1 MSATMAAAM
10 ELKSMSKHF
19 GGIVAVRNVSMAI
32 DYGEVTCLLGDNGAG
47 KSTLIKVMSG
57 VHRPSAGELR
67 MDGAK
72 VEFVSPRAA
81 RARGVATVHQ
91 DVGTFPLMDVG
102 RNFFVGREPERGR
115 GLFRRIDRKRAGE
128 IAVEQMQALG
138 IRHVTSG
145 DQVVGTLSGGER
157 QALAIAR
164 ALYFGARLLIMDEPT
179 SALGVKE
186 AGIVLRLT
194 AQVKAKGV
202 AIVFVT
208 HNADHALAVGD
219 QFVVLAHGAIAA
231 RFASGERSREVV
243 TSLMA
248 GGEEL
253 HAVEAIVGGA
263 ASGVAEL
270 RLPDLPT

>member
-1 MSATMAAAM
+1 MATVMA
-10 ELKSMSKHF
+10 LKSISKHF
-19 GGIVAVRNVSMAI
+19 GGVVAVRNVSMAI
-32 DYGEVTCLLGDNGAG
+32 DDGEVTCLLGDNGAG
-47 KSTLIKVMSG
+47 KSTLIEVMSG

-67 MDGAK
+67 MDGTK
-72 VEFVSPRAA
+72 VKFESPQAA
-81 RARGVATVHQ
+81 QARGIATVHQ
-91 DVGTFPLMDVG
+91 DVGAFPLMDIA

-115 GLFRRIDRKRAGE
+115 GPFRRLDRKRAGE

-138 IRHVTSG
+138 IRRVTNG

-186 AGIVLRLT
+186 SAIVLRLM
-194 AQVKAKGV
+194 AQVKANGV

-208 HNADHALAVGD
+208 HHVDHALAVGD
-219 QFVVLAHGAIAA
+219 KFVVLIHGAIAA
-231 RFASGERSREVV
+231 RFARGDRSREAVM
-243 TSLMA
+243 SLMA

-253 HAVEAIVGGA
+253 RALEVRVH
-263 ASGVAEL
+263 
-270 RLPDLPT
+270 DLGK

>member
-1 MSATMAAAM
+1 M
-10 ELKSMSKHF
+10 ELKLVSKHF
-19 GGIVAVRNVSMAI
+19 GGIVAVSNVSIAI
-32 DYGEVTCLLGDNGAG
+32 NHGEVTCLLGGNGAG

-57 VHRPSAGELR
+57 VYRPSAGELR

-72 VEFVSPRAA
+72 VEFESPGVAL
-81 RARGVATVHQ
+81 ARGIATVHQ
-91 DVGTFPLMDVG
+91 DVGVFPLMDVA

-115 GLFRRIDRKRAGE
+115 GLFRRLDRKRAGE

-138 IRHVTSG
+138 IRRVTSG
-145 DQVVGTLSGGER
+145 DQVAGTLSAGER

-186 AGIVLRLT
+186 SGIVLRLM

-219 QFVVLAHGAIAA
+219 QFVVLIHGAIAA
-231 RFASGERSREVV
+231 RFARGDRSREAVM
-243 TSLMA
+243 SLMA

-253 HAVEAIVGGA
+253 EALEAQEDDSGA
-263 ASGVAEL
+263 QDAQSGQPVNL
-270 RLPDLPT
+270 G